1 MKSNRTSITAIF
13 ASVISLG
20 LLAGPRIFP
29 ICRTMQE
36 TVGGGMV
43 PMRCHYTY
51 QAEFLISLV
60 SLLAS
65 GALFFVREE
74 EGRRL
79 AGWGLAVLGLVTILL
94 PQSWVIGVC
103 TSLDAP
109 CRLTYRWTLIG
120 GLLLVAFGVVAAW
133 RSSRASGIE
142 PRQEDA
148 DGV

>member
-1 MKSNRTSITAIF
+1 MKGNRTSITAIF

-20 LLAGPRIFP
+20 LLVGPRLFP
-29 ICRTMQE
+29 ICRTMLE

-51 QAEFLISLV
+51 QAEFLISLT

-79 AGWGLAVLGLVTILL
+79 TGWGLALLGVLTILL

-103 TSLDAP
+103 AGPGAP
-109 CRLTYRWTLIG
+109 CGLTYRWTVTG
-120 GLLLVAFGVVAAW
+120 GALLVASGVVAAW
-133 RSSRASGIE
+133 RTSHPSGNRMAE
-142 PRQEDA
+142 QGEDVA
-148 DGV
+148 